1 MLDRIDRAL
10 GVICQTISGIA
21 FCFMA
26 LVAFAD
32 SIGRMLNHPLLGAN
46 EYVMFALI
54 LFFFATLPLIVRD
67 DEQIRIGL
75 LAELYKPKLS
85 RLESLFTKLG
95 EIAALLLITAMMFD
109 QANRLDRFDTESSF
123 YKVPMAPW
131 VYVAAVLSVVAV
143 WFGLRNLWRSDKTAV
158 PRPHAIPEE
167 KEF

>member
-32 SIGRMLNHPLLGAN
+32 SIGRMFNHPLLGAN
-46 EYVMFALI
+46 EYVLFALL

-85 RLESLFTKLG
+85 RIESLFTKVA
-95 EIAALLLITAMMFD
+95 EIMALLLIAAMMFD
-109 QANRLDRFDTESSF
+109 QASRLDRFETESSF
-123 YKVPMAPW
+123 FKIPMAPW
-131 VYVAAVLSVVAV
+131 VYVAAVLSVVSV
-143 WFGLRNLWRSDKTAV
+143 WFGLRNLWRPGKTDI